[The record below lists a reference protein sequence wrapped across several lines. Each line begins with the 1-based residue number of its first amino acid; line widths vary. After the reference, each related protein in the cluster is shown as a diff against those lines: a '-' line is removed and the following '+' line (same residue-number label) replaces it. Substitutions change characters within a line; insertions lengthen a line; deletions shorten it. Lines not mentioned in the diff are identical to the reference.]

1 MDKITREFDAYN
13 KRQRQLNLPQKTFK
27 QYMQYHRGK
36 STYKPRAVANPME
49 ATTAVR
55 QSPKVPS
62 GDMFDRFR
70 GARKPEQTYTGDK
83 LLGIATMHKSN
94 SVPVFRKEDAEDIA
108 RMRR

>member
-13 KRQRQLNLPQKTFK
+13 KRQRKLGLEQKTFK
-27 QYMQYHRGK
+27 QYMQYRKGR
-36 STYKPRAVANPME
+36 STYKPRAVKSGLE
-49 ATTAVR
+49 ASTAVR
-55 QSPKVPS
+55 KSPSVPS
-62 GDMFDRFR
+62 GDMFDRFC
-70 GARKPEQTYTGDK
+70 GSRKQEQTYTGDK